1 MAHQVLTGKVGW
13 RLHHLLRSR
22 RHGTPACSTGS
33 RTNDGI
39 DRFKSIIIGLAL
51 LLLAGAMPANDL
63 SAQAYPSRPVRWIVP
78 FNAGGPGD
86 GVLRII
92 APKLSEALG
101 QQVVVDNRGG
111 ANGIVGTEIVKHA
124 APDGYTLLLV
134 SAAFSI
140 NATLYP
146 KLPYDSLNDF
156 APVATICFG
165 PGLLVVHPSLPVK
178 TLTELIALA
187 KAKPGSLSYASSG
200 TGAPS
205 HLAVELIKTMAGI
218 DMVHVPYRSMA
229 PGITELLGGH
239 VQLSIPTISAAV
251 PHVKAGKL
259 RALGVTSA
267 QRSTALP
274 EVPTI
279 AEAGLPGFEASNWY
293 ALLAPAGTPAEI
305 VVKLNSELNRILKMV
320 DVRDRLAFLGLDA
333 RGMTTD
339 EFGTFMKT
347 EIAKWAKVIRASK
360 ARPDQWAEPEKR

>member
-1 MAHQVLTGKVGW
+1 MAHRVLAGNAGW
-13 RLHHLLRSR
+13 RLCHLLRSR
-22 RHGTPACSTGS
+22 RPGAPACSAGM
-33 RTNDGI
+33 RKNAGG
-39 DRFKSIIIGLAL
+39 DRFRLITIGAAL
-51 LLLAGAMPANDL
+51 LLLAGAMAANDV
-63 SAQAYPSRPVRWIVP
+63 SAQAYPSRPIRWIVP

-92 APKLSEALG
+92 APKLSEAFG

-111 ANGIVGTEIVKHA
+111 ANGIVGTEIVQHA
-124 APDGYTLLLV
+124 KPDGYTLLLV

-140 NATLYP
+140 NATLQP
-146 KLPYDSLNDF
+146 KLPYDSINDF
-156 APVATICFG
+156 APVSTICFG

-187 KAKPGSLSYASSG
+187 KAKPGALTYASSG

-239 VQLSIPTISAAV
+239 VQLAIPTMSVVV

-267 QRSTALP
+267 LRSPALP
-274 EVPTI
+274 DVPTI

-293 ALLAPAGTPAEI
+293 AVLAPAGTPAEI
-305 VVKLNSELNRILKMV
+305 VAKINTELNRILKTA

-333 RGMTTD
+333 RGMAPD

-347 EIAKWAKVIRASK
+347 EIAKWATVIKASK

>member
-1 MAHQVLTGKVGW
+1 MAHQVLTGKLKW
-13 RLHHLLRSR
+13 RLYHLLRTR
-22 RHGTPACSTGS
+22 RHGTPVCSTDV
-33 RTNDGI
+33 RTNVGGDLFTSTIGI
-39 DRFKSIIIGLAL
+39 AL
-51 LLLAGAMPANDL
+51 LLLVVVMPASDV
-63 SAQAYPSRPVRWIVP
+63 SAQIYPSRPIRWIVP
-78 FNAGGPGD
+78 FTAGGPGD

-92 APKLSEALG
+92 APKLSEVLG

-111 ANGIVGTEIVKHA
+111 ANGIVGTEVVKHA
-124 APDGYTLLLV
+124 APDGYTLLLA

-146 KLPYDSLNDF
+146 NLPYDSTNDF
-156 APVATICFG
+156 APVSTICFG

-178 TLTELIALA
+178 TLADLIALA

-205 HLAVELIKTMAGI
+205 HLAIELIKTMTGI

-239 VQLSIPTISAAV
+239 VQLSIPTISVAV

-267 QRSTALP
+267 QRSPAMP

-279 AEAGLPGFEASNWY
+279 AEVGLPGYEASNWY
-293 ALLAPAGTPAEI
+293 AVLAPARTPAEI
-305 VVKLNSELNRILKMV
+305 VGKINTELNRILQMA

-333 RGMTTD
+333 RGMTPD

-347 EIAKWAKVIRASK
+347 EIAKWAKVIKFSK
-360 ARPDQWAEPEKR
+360 ARPDQWADPEKR